1 MYSFCGDYRLS
12 HTVKWIVLTTVIF
25 IQNKSIDFHEIGN
38 TSSCDSNKH
47 NRLAFNYIYL
57 ISAERI
63 PCKSYHTSPQYVSN
77 LCFPLVSLRTITA
90 SSEIPRHGAVNLS
103 LPHKESAS
111 SNPESSREGW
121 NKTHTKAQ
129 PVRPDKM
136 YWKWRKTAALR
147 PLKDLRLNCYVRAAL
162 NKRAAPAPAPAPAP
176 AAAAATT
183 VDGGGGGGGDGD
195 GPVAINVAAAG
206 ATLAT
211 KWKPF
216 TSSQSC
222 EQKRKNSFIQSFIHS
237 CIQHCC
243 THHLSLS
250 LSLTLVGSQLVRL
263 VFYVVTTCR
272 RVVLWGGSRRDLSG
286 FVLPF

>member
-1 MYSFCGDYRLS
+1 MKLVTCLAVTLTNTTDWHSTIYTSSLLREYP
-12 HTVKWIVLTTVIF
+12 VNLTTLT
-25 IQNKSIDFHEIGN
+25 HN
-38 TSSCDSNKH
+38 TSAIYAF
-47 NRLAFNYIYL
+47 RLFRYEQLQQVPKYL
-57 ISAERI
+57 DTGQLIWVCRT
-63 PCKSYHTSPQYVSN
+63 KSLLHLTQRVPGREAAKGQN
-77 LCFPLVSLRTITA
+77 
-90 SSEIPRHGAVNLS
+90 
-103 LPHKESAS
+103 
-111 SNPESSREGW
+111 EGW

-162 NKRAAPAPAPAPAP
+162 NKRAAPAPA
-176 AAAAATT
+176 AAAATT
-183 VDGGGGGGGDGD
+183 VDGGGGGD

-250 LSLTLVGSQLVRL
+250 PSLSLSLVGSQLVRL

-272 RVVLWGGSRRDLSG
+272 RAVLWGGSLRDLSG